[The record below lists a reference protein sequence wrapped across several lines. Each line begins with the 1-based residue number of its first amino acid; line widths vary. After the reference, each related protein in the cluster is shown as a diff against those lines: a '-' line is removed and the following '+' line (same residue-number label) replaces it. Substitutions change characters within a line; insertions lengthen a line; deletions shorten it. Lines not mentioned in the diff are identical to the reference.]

1 MKEFLVGI
9 LVIVMALILSG
20 IGILLFPILLMLG
33 LFLRL
38 AVGLLILLFAVWLI
52 GKATLFLID
61 VLKKKENK
69 QV

>member
-1 MKEFLVGI
+1 MKEFMVGL

-20 IGILLFPILLMLG
+20 IGIILFPILLMLG
-33 LFLRL
+33 LFLRF
-38 AVGLLILLFAVWLI
+38 AVGLLILLLAIWMI

-61 VLKKKENK
+61 AFKKKETK

>member
-9 LVIVMALILSG
+9 LVIIMALILSG

-61 VLKKKENK
+61 VLKKKEKK